1 MTDVTGS
8 GAAVHVDEI
17 AQVAL
22 TVTDLEAAK
31 AFYRDA
37 LGMQFLFEAGTM
49 AFFQCGSVR
58 LLVGMAGE
66 TQPGGGTILYFK
78 VADLDGAH
86 AELVRRGVTFK
97 QDPHLVARMKSH
109 DLWLAFVLDPAG
121 NVLGLMEERQRSV

>member
-1 MTDVTGS
+1 MSNET
-8 GAAVHVDEI
+8 AVQVEAL

-58 LLVGMAGE
+58 LLLGMAGE

-78 VADLDGAH
+78 VADLTGTH
-86 AELVRRGVTFK
+86 AALLARGMTFK

-109 DLWLAFVLDPAG
+109 DLWLAFVVDPAG
-121 NVLGLMEERQRSV
+121 NVLGLMEERQR